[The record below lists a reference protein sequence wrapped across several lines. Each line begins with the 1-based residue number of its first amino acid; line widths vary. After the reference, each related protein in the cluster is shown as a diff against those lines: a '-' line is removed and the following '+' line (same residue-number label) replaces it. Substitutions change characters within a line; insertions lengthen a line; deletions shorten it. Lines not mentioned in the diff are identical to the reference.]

1 MNFTESD
8 DPELESDGESKNS
21 FLGVNKMESSS
32 ESMEDLKKK
41 RQDLFAF
48 AAYVPPGKHL
58 LLLRDSNTQRY

>member
-21 FLGVNKMESSS
+21 FLGVDKIESSS

-58 LLLRDSNTQRY
+58 LLLRDSNT